1 MLQRGLERERVNSE
15 HKKAFYN
22 CGKAIQEGFM
32 VLKWT
37 DGQTYWRDRLREGR
51 TDLETTKVTCIFYVV
66 VFVVF
71 SGAL

>member
-37 DGQTYWRDRLREGR
+37 DGLIGG
-51 TDLETTKVTCIFYVV
+51 TDLGKDGQTWRRQK
-66 VFVVF
+66 
-71 SGAL
+71 